1 MARQSIF
8 EFDNMSVSAEL
19 KKVDR
24 KKIYGWSTVE
34 VYDENNVECD
44 LAGIADGSI
53 VLPKGSTALKRLSV
67 SGEEISSKELVGV
80 DLEGNKVEMVPS
92 IYDEPVKLTKSTIN
106 DYLSLAVKTVY
117 QLNIEEG
124 ADKLITALK
133 DTVYYFTFNY
143 RADYEGDDA
152 FLITDGQNVF
162 AVVGKIA
169 DFEFI
174 GLQENESELTA
185 VDDTEE
191 DDDLDFA
198 MF

>member
-174 GLQENESELTA
+174 GLKENESELTA